1 MASGI
6 FWYFVNS
13 FSYYEKRIDYSK
25 QITDYKETEA
35 ALAWLEEQEREPVA
49 VMANYKNE
57 LNKYITTLTKHYVL
71 FSDSGVLHLLSGK
84 EAEER
89 YLLNGVMNNLSLKDI
104 ENDYR
109 LFAGNGNAVHPY
121 KTHNRKVKIC
131 KILHL
136 DLFNYDCGQLTDAVS
151 FKGEKY
157 FMDLFNQ
164 YQKEII
170 SNISQELKK
179 FNISYILLN
188 RESASDPDMTK
199 INNIKEVYRNKNIL
213 IYKIL

>member
-121 KTHNRKVKIC
+121 KTHNRKVKI
-131 KILHL
+131 IYLL
-136 DLFNYDCGQLTDAVS
+136 LF
-151 FKGEKY
+151 
-157 FMDLFNQ
+157 LF
-164 YQKEII
+164 
-170 SNISQELKK
+170 
-179 FNISYILLN
+179 
-188 RESASDPDMTK
+188 
-199 INNIKEVYRNKNIL
+199 
-213 IYKIL
+213 